1 VRPARRLEVGLIE
14 EAGRR
19 WGGGER
25 LEQRRSGGGRL
36 RQGGGGLGG
45 DPAARGEGEGELRAL
60 RRSGKKSTMQ
70 GEFRPAASDSTLLK
84 GGDGTQWR
92 GAEESNGVWRAKRGR
107 GGRSRKWLRRS
118 TSGPDRWAR
127 AAALPRDS
135 GGRRDVGDTGAR
147 G

>member
-1 VRPARRLEVGLIE
+1 LSSDVQVEGDSGRVAAASGAILRLEVKARGSCGHCVG
-14 EAGRR
+14 AGRK
-19 WGGGER
+19 
-25 LEQRRSGGGRL
+25 
-36 RQGGGGLGG
+36 
-45 DPAARGEGEGELRAL
+45 ARCR
-60 RRSGKKSTMQ
+60 

-135 GGRRDVGDTGAR
+135 GGRRDAGDTGAR